1 MSGASAS
8 GPAAQTR
15 RPGGDASRAAR
26 TPGAASSST
35 TRGREG
41 EGNLTARLRY
51 QLRPPHDEVAE
62 AAHTGEWQPCMRWV
76 LGKLKKAVKQG
87 AEVADFV
94 GLSMGE
100 GGTRM
105 QEWLDTAVTSRKQ
118 WDLEC
123 SQLMATA
130 YLHTLTLQLTLQPPF
145 PPKSPEAGTMSK
157 FTSNMRD
164 VIIVGAIIE
173 AGSHRNKEDLITA
186 LQDIFQGRLS
196 KDMNAQMQ
204 HSYHQLLKGASYA
217 YQSTCAR
224 GRRRPARIRPSH
236 DESATDVATEDEPE
250 ADEADESDAAESSA
264 AESSE
269 SAPLRYKEVLRHI
282 EAERAKLWRGV
293 RGLEARQHGLE
304 ARQHGLGARQQHDEE
319 AILEL
324 QMQIRML
331 CEEMHGVKVHAAH
344 LEAKVAHLEAQP
356 GKSAPCPLS
365 TPCPYPAA
373 VQSEEWLRRNPAP
386 FEGSSQ
392 VVEIPILCLRWRG
405 WDCDYMYK
413 AMTSQP
419 SQPEEV
425 LSQQCAD
432 VPVTFHEPLGVVQHR
447 RFFWVLA
454 ADAEQQ
460 KKLAA
465 VAMFQALSKHKMVM
479 TPCKICRG
487 SLRGSSSSA
496 APAHCD
502 SDLSA
507 AADFSD
513 EELLGSGFYKALSDQ
528 EQP

>member
-1 MSGASAS
+1 MRGASAS

-15 RPGGDASRAAR
+15 RPGADAGRAAR
-26 TPGAASSST
+26 TPGAAASST
-35 TRGREG
+35 TPGRED
-41 EGNLTARLRY
+41 EGNSTARQQYLS
-51 QLRPPHDEVAE
+51 RPPHPEVAQ
-62 AAHTGEWQPCMRWV
+62 AARTGEWQPCMRWT
-76 LGKLKKAVKQG
+76 LDNLLEAVQQG
-87 AEVADFV
+87 AVVADSV
-94 GLSMGE
+94 GLSMWE
-100 GGTRM
+100 GGPRM
-105 QEWLDTAVTSRKQ
+105 QEWLHTMLTNGIQ
-118 WDLEC
+118 WDLGV

-130 YLHTLTLQLTLQPPF
+130 YLHTLTLQPTIPTG
-145 PPKSPEAGTMSK
+145 SAEARTMST

-164 VIIVGAIIE
+164 VLIVGAIIQ
-173 AGSHRNKEDLITA
+173 ADTHRDKERVITA
-186 LQDIFQGRLS
+186 LRDIFGGRMN
-196 KDMNAQMQ
+196 KEMNAQMQ
-204 HSYHQLLKGASYA
+204 HSYHQLLRGTAYA

-224 GRRRPARIRPSH
+224 GRRRRARIRPSH

-269 SAPLRYKEVLRHI
+269 SAPLRSKAVLRHI
-282 EAERAKLWRGV
+282 EAEGTKLWRGMC
-293 RGLEARQHGLE
+293 GLEARQQRDQE
-304 ARQHGLGARQQHDEE
+304 AWEMRF
-319 AILEL
+319 
-324 QMQIRML
+324 RML
-331 CEEMHGVKVHAAH
+331 CEEMRGLKAT
-344 LEAKVAHLEAQP
+344 VAHLEAQQ

-386 FEGSSQ
+386 FGDSSQ

-405 WDCDYMYK
+405 WDCDYMNK

-425 LSQQCAD
+425 LGQQCAD
-432 VPVTFHEPLGVVQHR
+432 VPVTFHEPLGVVQHK

-454 ADAEQQ
+454 ADVEQQ
-460 KKLAA
+460 TRLAA
-465 VAMFQALSKHKMVM
+465 VAMFQGLSKHKMVM

-496 APAHCD
+496 APAHFD
-502 SDLSA
+502 PDLLAA

-513 EELLGSGFYKALSDQ
+513 EDLLGSNLLCALSDE

>member
-26 TPGAASSST
+26 TPGAAASST

-62 AAHTGEWQPCMRWV
+62 AARTGEWQPCMRWV
-76 LGKLKKAVKQG
+76 LGRLKKAVKQG

-164 VIIVGAIIE
+164 VIIVGAIIK

-250 ADEADESDAAESSA
+250 ADEADESDAAETSA

-269 SAPLRYKEVLRHI
+269 SAPLRSKAVLRHI
-282 EAERAKLWRGV
+282 EAERTKLWRGMC
-293 RGLEARQHGLE
+293 GLEARQQRDQD
-304 ARQHGLGARQQHDEE
+304 AR
-319 AILEL
+319 LEL
-324 QMQIRML
+324 EMQLRML
-331 CEEMHGVKVHAAH
+331 CEEIRGLKAHATR
-344 LEAKVAHLEAQP
+344 LEAKVAHLEAQQ

-386 FEGSSQ
+386 FGDSSQ

-405 WDCDYMYK
+405 WDCDYMNK

-425 LSQQCAD
+425 LGQQCAD

>member
-1 MSGASAS
+1 MRGASAS

-15 RPGGDASRAAR
+15 RPGADARRAAR
-26 TPGAASSST
+26 TPGAAASST
-35 TRGREG
+35 TPGRED
-41 EGNLTARLRY
+41 EGNSTARQQYLS
-51 QLRPPHDEVAE
+51 RPPHPEVAQ
-62 AAHTGEWQPCMRWV
+62 AARTGEWQPCMRWT
-76 LGKLKKAVKQG
+76 LDNLLEAVQQG
-87 AEVADFV
+87 AEVADSV
-94 GLSMGE
+94 GLSMWE
-100 GGTRM
+100 GGPRM
-105 QEWLDTAVTSRKQ
+105 QEWLHTMLTNGIQ
-118 WDLEC
+118 WDLGV

-130 YLHTLTLQLTLQPPF
+130 YLHTLTLQPTIPTG
-145 PPKSPEAGTMSK
+145 SAEARTMST

-164 VIIVGAIIE
+164 VLIVGAIIQ
-173 AGSHRNKEDLITA
+173 AGTHRNKAEVITA
-186 LQDIFQGRLS
+186 LCDIFRGEVS
-196 KDMNAQMQ
+196 KEMNSQMQ
-204 HSYHQLLKGASYA
+204 HSYHQLLRGAAYA

-224 GRRRPARIRPSH
+224 GRRRRPRIRPSH

-250 ADEADESDAAESSA
+250 ADEADESDAAETSA

-269 SAPLRYKEVLRHI
+269 SAPLRSKAVLRHI
-282 EAERAKLWRGV
+282 EAERTKLWRGM
-293 RGLEARQHGLE
+293 RGLEARQQRDQE
-304 ARQHGLGARQQHDEE
+304 AR
-319 AILEL
+319 LEL
-324 QMQIRML
+324 EMQFRML
-331 CEEMHGVKVHAAH
+331 CEEMRGLKAHATH
-344 LEAKVAHLEAQP
+344 LEAKVAHLEAQQ

-386 FEGSSQ
+386 FGDSSQ

-405 WDCDYMYK
+405 WDCDYMNK

-425 LSQQCAD
+425 LGQQCAD

-460 KKLAA
+460 KRLAA